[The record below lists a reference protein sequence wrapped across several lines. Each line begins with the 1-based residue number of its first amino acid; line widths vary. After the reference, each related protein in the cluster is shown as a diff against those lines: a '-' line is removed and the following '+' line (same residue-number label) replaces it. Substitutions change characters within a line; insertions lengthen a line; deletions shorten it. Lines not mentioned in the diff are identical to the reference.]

1 MNNIALPSGTSNWT
15 NLWKTFIIVQ
25 KKRPVDIFTR
35 RLVMRATLAQN
46 DKRCGLC
53 FDVMLHER
61 EPEPLS
67 GTYFGNLDLK
77 CPISEGNAGTVQ

>member
-1 MNNIALPSGTSNWT
+1 
-15 NLWKTFIIVQ
+15 
-25 KKRPVDIFTR
+25 
-35 RLVMRATLAQN
+35 MRATLAQN

-77 CPISEGNAGTVQ
+77 CPMSVARNPRLRVIESTS